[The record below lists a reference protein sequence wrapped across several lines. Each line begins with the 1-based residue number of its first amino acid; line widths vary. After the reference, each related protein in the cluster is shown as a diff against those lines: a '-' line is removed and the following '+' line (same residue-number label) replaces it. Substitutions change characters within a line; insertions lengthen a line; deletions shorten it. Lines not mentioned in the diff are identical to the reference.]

1 MPCGDDV
8 RPLIEDSMQRIVVL
22 DIENR
27 DRAAPGAGIDM
38 PA

>member
-1 MPCGDDV
+1 MGGDDV

-22 DIENR
+22 DIENC
-27 DRAAPGAGIDM
+27 DRAAPGARVNM